1 MSTSPALETAQP
13 VGQDHSSDPKTV
25 QTTSSESQPVAAKQN
40 ILEQT
45 AATITDEHNDSSK
58 SQVLPL
64 NVQTELI
71 NSSVEANT
79 SIESKVTSTDKE
91 NNSQPDLKIP
101 EVNKINSVLE
111 KNIQHVEEDK
121 KEVEETSGSN
131 TTIPSTAE
139 TINESTSNDKHKT
152 EAEKKAENAQEVE
165 NPPVQT
171 EDPSTVNENNPIQ
184 KEPEPENLQQNEET
198 DTSECI
204 NIQELTEH
212 VMNILNDEEVV
223 ENVMSEQQLLKKN
236 IDLQQFIVK
245 LIHLLKEKTDLC
257 ANLDRQNSALI
268 SQAKSLKD
276 VIAITKD
283 LLGIRNMEIEHL
295 HADMA
300 AIEESIKEERN
311 RHNLSV
317 QRLNEAMTLND
328 KLKTEYLTQMDLFQ
342 KLREK
347 YNEKVVYLTKENQRL
362 NALLNPDAQAAETN
376 TNEVNDQSNQIESV
390 DK

>member
-1 MSTSPALETAQP
+1 MSTSPAPETTES
-13 VGQDHSSDPKTV
+13 VGQDPSSNSNTG
-25 QTTSSESQPVAAKQN
+25 QTSSESQLEAADHN
-40 ILEQT
+40 ISEQT
-45 AATITDEHNDSSK
+45 IVTKTELQK
-58 SQVLPL
+58 QEVPL
-64 NVQTELI
+64 NVQTES
-71 NSSVEANT
+71 NDPSVETKN
-79 SIESKVTSTDKE
+79 SIESKVTSTARME
-91 NNSQPDLKIP
+91 SNTQPDSKIP
-101 EVNKINSVLE
+101 EVNEIDTASE
-111 KNIQHVEEDK
+111 KKVQVEEIEK
-121 KEVEETSGSN
+121 TSENNDCTSN
-131 TTIPSTAE
+131 THGN
-139 TINESTSNDKHKT
+139 INDSITTNDKNEITKT
-152 EAEKKAENAQEVE
+152 GGGENAMEAENPALNNE
-165 NPPVQT
+165 NPSILNGNRAP
-171 EDPSTVNENNPIQ
+171 
-184 KEPEPENLQQNEET
+184 KEEAESENLQQNEDT

-212 VMNILNDEEVV
+212 VMNILNDDEVV

-300 AIEESIKEERN
+300 AMEETIKEERN
-311 RHNLSV
+311 RQNLSV
-317 QRLNEAMTLND
+317 QRLNEAMSLND
-328 KLKTEYLTQMDLFQ
+328 KLKTEYLNQMDLFQ

-362 NALLNPDAQAAETN
+362 NGLMNPETKADEAI
-376 TNEVNDQSNQIESV
+376 TNEMNDQSNQIESV